1 MKYIWGDDRRFNS
14 YKRFLHNRFG
24 GRIQKLT
31 LDAGF
36 TCPNRDGSVGIG
48 GCTYCLNDAF
58 NPSYCQ
64 PEKSIAQQLEEG
76 IEFHR
81 NRYRRAEQ
89 YLAYFQAYSNTYA
102 PLDKLREIYRPALEN
117 PLIKGLVIGT
127 RPDCMDEEKLDYFTE
142 LSEHLF
148 VSIEYGVESCNNHTL
163 KRINRGHS
171 FEQAVEAIKLTSE
184 RGIHTGAHFI
194 FGLPGETP
202 TEWLDQ
208 IKIINSLPING
219 IKFHQLQII
228 KNTQMEKEY
237 DENPNDFHHFSL
249 DSYIQFIITYLELLN
264 PDFVVERFAGEVP
277 PRYLSFNNW
286 GTIRYDVILQK
297 IEKALEEKNSYQGIK
312 YSSSSY

>member
-36 TCPNRDGSVGIG
+36 TCPNRDGSVGTG

-76 IEFHR
+76 IDFHR

-102 PLDKLREIYRPALEN
+102 PIDQLKEIYRPALEN

-127 RPDCMDEEKLDYFTE
+127 RPDCIDEEKLNYFTK
-142 LSEHLF
+142 LSEQLF

-171 FEQAVEAIKLTSE
+171 FEQAVETIKLTAA

-202 TEWLDQ
+202 KDFFEQ
-208 IKIINSLPING
+208 INIINSLPLNG

-228 KNTQMEKEY
+228 KGTRMEHEY
-237 DENPNDFHHFSL
+237 FENPNDFHHFTL
-249 DSYIQFIITYLELLN
+249 DLYIEFIITYLELLN
-264 PDFVVERFAGEVP
+264 PNFVVERFAGEVP

-297 IEKALEEKNSYQGIK
+297 IEKALEEKNSYQGMK
-312 YSSSSY
+312 YSS